1 MMSQSSTE
9 STNYNY
15 LSKAPSIQIFK
26 EGTFK
31 KKELNDYLG
40 IPGLKS
46 QIIDIPVTA
55 KENAITMGYFDMQP
69 GEEFEFVYEFL
80 EVKYVLKGKFVL
92 RDEQGNKYI
101 AEKGDVIVFTPNKKV
116 IFDAE
121 SNGEAFYT
129 AHRIPEAVFM

>member
-1 MMSQSSTE
+1 MSQSTTE

-15 LSKAPSIQIFK
+15 LSKEPGIQIFK
-26 EGTFK
+26 AGTFQ

-40 IPGLKS
+40 IPALKS
-46 QIIDIPVTA
+46 QIIDVPVTS

-80 EVKYVLKGKFVL
+80 EVKFVTKGKFVL
-92 RDEQGNKYI
+92 RDEQGNKYVV
-101 AEKGDVIVFTPNKKV
+101 EKGDVVVFTPNKKV

-121 SNGEAFYT
+121 SDGEAFYT
-129 AHRIPEAVFM
+129 AHRIPEPSFM

>member
-1 MMSQSSTE
+1 MSQSTTE

-15 LSKAPSIQIFK
+15 LSKEPGIQIFK
-26 EGTFK
+26 AGTFQ

-40 IPGLKS
+40 IPALKS
-46 QIIDIPVTA
+46 QIIDVPITS

-80 EVKYVLKGKFVL
+80 EVKFVTKGKFVL
-92 RDEQGNKYI
+92 RDEQGNKYVV
-101 AEKGDVIVFTPNKKV
+101 EKGDVVVFTPNKKV

-121 SNGEAFYT
+121 SDGEAFYT
-129 AHRIPEAVFM
+129 AHRIPEPSFM